1 MKGLCFK
8 KQKTQK
14 GQGFKNRRVKAS
26 RNKRFR
32 VYRNERLRPKG
43 EEDSVCQEQTGYAF
57 HQIEKLSSAKMRMGE
72 S

>member
-1 MKGLCFK
+1 LKGLCFK

-26 RNKRFR
+26 RNKR
-32 VYRNERLRPKG
+32 VKAYRNERLRLKG

-57 HQIEKLSSAKMRMGE
+57 HQIEKLSSAKNANG
-72 S
+72 